1 MKSKYS
7 KTTRQLLDEIRQN
20 QLDETITAVKNKA
33 KKTGMPYSIL
43 KKVYDRGMAAW
54 KGGHRPGA
62 TQVQWALARVNSF
75 VTKSSGTWGG
85 ADKDLAKKVRAAE
98 GFEFS
103 VCEKCGGEECV
114 CEEFEKENLDEGTMR
129 VSGIKYGSHNE
140 YFKGVI
146 KKELPNL
153 VAKSSPNTSDVITFS
168 GSKSDLQKLADI
180 AKKRDYRVGD
190 IKEELEE
197 GKMSE
202 IDRMSKDG
210 KSAEE
215 IAKALK
221 LDVKAVKSVL
231 GEADLSKKQIKM
243 VHKVADDLPKKGFKD
258 RYGKDKGDAVRF
270 GTATNMVKKKL
281 GIDEEEDINELTVSM
296 DKVNK
301 AQKIAKKFAGNMTK
315 AVAEIEKIAKGLS
328 DMSFVKQAL
337 AKYNEDLEKDDEKQ
351 VKDVIKGLKKGSAL
365 HAKQAKE
372 LEKQI
377 ADEVELEES
386 SWEKNKDILP
396 PHLKKLFDK
405 DGNLKNPRS
414 QAVFDKMIKDAGGP
428 AGFIKKHKLREDIS
442 EAGPCWKGFKQVG
455 MKKKGGKMVP
465 NCVPTEDTDYDFKV
479 LDLEDLD
486 ENLDVRYD
494 IKKQG
499 WFDKQGKRRYLGI
512 GQTNA
517 LMKKALDK
525 AKRTGDFINP
535 FKMTHGQKAEDL
547 EERFPRK
554 GDYAVHSQKKGTPIK
569 NIDHFATK
577 QDADDFAAKVKKDG
591 GKVSSI
597 TKLEDLDAQPQDKDV
612 KKVKGTQPKKYYKDL
627 KKDTKKKRANFFKNR
642 PGYKKS
648 DDDDDYKAAPGDKEA
663 KTKPS
668 TFTKK
673 FKKMYGEEVLN
684 EFTAA
689 QIKTLE
695 REYAPLKGKR
705 MSVDQLNKMT
715 GMIKKMSKDQLN
727 KLAQASIPFV
737 TSTAKSELVI
747 NRGMKWTDFKEDI
760 NEDVEEVVKLKAEI
774 EKLTRE
780 KEELEKRAAAASQDK
795 SAPIPNPDTG
805 EVPLKVGLAQA
816 ILKLKKDAREAD
828 KKMKMT
834 GKKIMQMAKEHFMME
849 DVSDQAKAL
858 GLDYMNFGRYG
869 KDGKVTHKSMG
880 GKLQPVKGKDDKKS
894 DKKSKDSDDE
904 SPEAVDKKARKF
916 MSDLEKGN
924 LEDEDGFGL
933 ELDFEDEMSF
943 EPIQDKARELGLDDV
958 VQDLEDVG
966 SYVAEM
972 EPEKA
977 EAEFRKVVAKYSG
990 KPDRAVEMAKKS
1002 SEAIDMM
1009 TDTEYDMV
1017 QPFLS
1022 DLNMTMDMLKKA
1034 VNSDKTSKGFN
1045 PEVID
1050 ALQNTREIIGD
1061 LRDFAEVG
1069 DEDDQELFDQLD
1081 GEIEYMADDS
1091 EDHDEYTKQSKVI
1104 SSVETAQKII
1114 KKLIKRTKD
1123 YEIKEATNI
1132 AKKEDESQVLTFRDL
1147 KKKLDIS
1154 DIQKILPDKKK
1165 KEMKLSK
1172 EKTKIKI
1179 DPEMDI
1185 SPSAGGNA
1193 QAASNN

>member
-20 QLDETITAVKNKA
+20 QIDETITAVKNKA

-98 GFEFS
+98 EFEFA

-114 CEEFEKENLDEGTMR
+114 CEEFE
-129 VSGIKYGSHNE
+129 
-140 YFKGVI
+140 
-146 KKELPNL
+146 
-153 VAKSSPNTSDVITFS
+153 
-168 GSKSDLQKLADI
+168 
-180 AKKRDYRVGD
+180 
-190 IKEELEE
+190 KEELEE

-243 VHKVADDLPKKGFKD
+243 VHKVADDLPKKDFKD

-328 DMSFVKQAL
+328 NMSFVKQAL
-337 AKYNEDLEKDDEKQ
+337 AKYNEDLEKEEGFASDAQRRAAFASGYKAKGKKGKKEDLEKDDEKQ
-351 VKDVIKGLKKGSAL
+351 VKKVIAGLKKGSAL

-377 ADEVELEES
+377 ADEVELEEKFTKKDFKDN
-386 SWEKNKDILP
+386 EKNNEHGLNA
-396 PHLKKLFDK
+396 KKVVDMF
-405 DGNLKNPRS
+405 GTS
-414 QAVFDKMIKDAGGP
+414 AEKMKIDAINARHNMKGS
-428 AGFIKKHKLREDIS
+428 ISREDQMKRDAIVRKYYNKLKEENLS

-547 EERFPRK
+547 
-554 GDYAVHSQKKGTPIK
+554 
-569 NIDHFATK
+569 
-577 QDADDFAAKVKKDG
+577 
-591 GKVSSI
+591 
-597 TKLEDLDAQPQDKDV
+597 DAQPQDKDV

-648 DDDDDYKAAPGDKEA
+648 DDDDDYKPAPGDKEA

-673 FKKMYGEEVLN
+673 FKKMYGEEQLN

-695 REYAPLKGKR
+695 REYAPLKGRR
-705 MSVDQLNKMT
+705 MSPEQLNKMT
-715 GMIKKMSKDQLN
+715 GMIKKMTKDQLN

-747 NRGMKWTDFKEDI
+747 NRGMKWTDFKEGLK
-760 NEDVEEVVKLKAEI
+760 NESADKETTSATVSKKTDDKEKLKQEI
-774 EKLTRE
+774 EKLE
-780 KEELEKRAAAASQDK
+780 KENQLLKVKNLEKSQK
-795 SAPIPNPDTG
+795 TVEPNKDTG
-805 EVPLKVGLAQA
+805 EVPLKVGLAQ
-816 ILKLKKDAREAD
+816 
-828 KKMKMT
+828 
-834 GKKIMQMAKEHFMME
+834 
-849 DVSDQAKAL
+849 
-858 GLDYMNFGRYG
+858 
-869 KDGKVTHKSMG
+869 
-880 GKLQPVKGKDDKKS
+880 
-894 DKKSKDSDDE
+894 
-904 SPEAVDKKARKF
+904 
-916 MSDLEKGN
+916 
-924 LEDEDGFGL
+924 
-933 ELDFEDEMSF
+933 
-943 EPIQDKARELGLDDV
+943 
-958 VQDLEDVG
+958 
-966 SYVAEM
+966 
-972 EPEKA
+972 
-977 EAEFRKVVAKYSG
+977 
-990 KPDRAVEMAKKS
+990 
-1002 SEAIDMM
+1002 
-1009 TDTEYDMV
+1009 
-1017 QPFLS
+1017 
-1022 DLNMTMDMLKKA
+1022 
-1034 VNSDKTSKGFN
+1034 
-1045 PEVID
+1045 
-1050 ALQNTREIIGD
+1050 
-1061 LRDFAEVG
+1061 
-1069 DEDDQELFDQLD
+1069 
-1081 GEIEYMADDS
+1081 
-1091 EDHDEYTKQSKVI
+1091 
-1104 SSVETAQKII
+1104 KII
-1114 KKLIKRTKD
+1114 KDMRDGKKYKMKEKETTKLKVGTG
-1123 YEIKEATNI
+1123 
-1132 AKKEDESQVLTFRDL
+1132 
-1147 KKKLDIS
+1147 
-1154 DIQKILPDKKK
+1154 
-1165 KEMKLSK
+1165 
-1172 EKTKIKI
+1172 KTKIEI
-1179 DPEMDI
+1179 DPKMDI
-1185 SPSAGGNA
+1185 SASAGGNA